1 MIVDG
6 NMKMNGCLCT
16 QAWLQNMVLEDSRPQ
31 IEGKLF
37 IYWFLGR
44 YDSLVLASMVLD
56 HTSALEMTKLSNV
69 LITEKLL
76 KIDDSGRFFASF
88 PWKQVKVYWLA
99 MMGPNFDDYPVF
111 HPKNHPLQT
120 FLSWV

>member
-1 MIVDG
+1 MSNQTNFRDKSESLAKINIQKLIVDG

-44 YDSLVLASMVLD
+44 YDSLVLANS
-56 HTSALEMTKLSNV
+56 SALEMTELSNV
-69 LITEKLL
+69 LITENYWELTILEDFLL
-76 KIDDSGRFFASF
+76 HSHENKSKFID
-88 PWKQVKVYWLA
+88 
-99 MMGPNFDDYPVF
+99 
-111 HPKNHPLQT
+111 
-120 FLSWV
+120 